1 MAKPQRA
8 VWFQYREHF
17 LTSMDRETA
26 AYFGIMLKEN
36 LPARELLDSDW
47 LPMNDAMAFYY
58 EYPRIIGQEFRKVK
72 LRADDPRGGGI
83 LGQAGVMS
91 MTTWMGPNWPIY
103 RGVWALRHVL
113 NHPPPPAPLEVPEL
127 NPQEHKGQP
136 LRVKIAAHTTEA
148 KCAVCH
154 KSIDPAGFAFQNFD
168 VSGRWRGIEAEH
180 YEVSTNGEGVTRYEQ
195 SGKVWPV
202 DTSGSLPRGEP
213 FKTFKEF
220 KQLAA
225 AHYSEDLARGQL
237 QRYVR
242 YFASREPTVLDEIV
256 LTQLLE
262 RHGKRQFAMR
272 DMLSDFLTSEIF
284 LGRKN

>member
-1 MAKPQRA
+1 
-8 VWFQYREHF
+8 
-17 LTSMDRETA
+17 
-26 AYFGIMLKEN
+26 
-36 LPARELLDSDW
+36 
-47 LPMNDAMAFYY
+47 
-58 EYPRIIGQEFRKVK
+58 
-72 LRADDPRGGGI
+72 
-83 LGQAGVMS
+83 
-91 MTTWMGPNWPIY
+91 
-103 RGVWALRHVL
+103 
-113 NHPPPPAPLEVPEL
+113 
-127 NPQEHKGQP
+127 
-136 LRVKIAAHTTEA
+136 
-148 KCAVCH
+148 
-154 KSIDPAGFAFQNFD
+154 
-168 VSGRWRGIEAEH
+168 
-180 YEVSTNGEGVTRYEQ
+180 
-195 SGKVWPV
+195 
-202 DTSGSLPRGEP
+202 LPRGEP